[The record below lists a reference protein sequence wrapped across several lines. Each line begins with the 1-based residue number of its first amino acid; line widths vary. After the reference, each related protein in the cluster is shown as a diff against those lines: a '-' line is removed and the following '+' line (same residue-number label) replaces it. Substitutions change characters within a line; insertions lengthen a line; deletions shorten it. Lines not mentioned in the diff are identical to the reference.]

1 MAANVATTGADPS
14 FGRPHSASE
23 AAPIDVRV
31 DRADGEAIRLIAAGD
46 DAALQDVFSRHWD
59 AVARAAY
66 RITGDV
72 DDARDA
78 AQEAFILLHRK
89 TPSADT
95 ALRAWLCRVATNQ
108 ALNDLRSGSRRVA
121 REARHANDA
130 TSAATDGI
138 AESNLRAERALVR
151 DVLLALP
158 ERSRD
163 LLVLRAE
170 GFRYHEIATAL
181 GVAPGSVGTL
191 LVRAERAFR
200 DTYEARR
207 GGA

>member
-1 MAANVATTGADPS
+1 MTRRFKP
-14 FGRPHSASE
+14 
-23 AAPIDVRV
+23 
-31 DRADGEAIRLIAAGD
+31 
-46 DAALQDVFSRHWD
+46 
-59 AVARAAY
+59 
-66 RITGDV
+66 
-72 DDARDA
+72 
-78 AQEAFILLHRK
+78 
-89 TPSADT
+89 DT

-108 ALNDLRSGSRRVA
+108 AVNDLRSESRRVA
-121 REARHANDA
+121 REARHANETA
-130 TSAATDGI
+130 AVATDGI

-200 DTYEARR
+200 ETYEARR